1 MNILFVS
8 GLDIGGWGWRVSKAI
23 NKYTKWKAKNLV
35 MQQTYLN
42 YPCDHLYPEM
52 SREEVKDLLEW
63 ADFYILR
70 WIDQDHMFNKLK
82 LQNYLRPDNF
92 LIKLHG
98 SEARSGIWLYWFNPL
113 LEWNPMILTSFDYT
127 IARVAGFSC
136 QHIPH
141 LIDFDEL
148 PKPDKPDPPPIR
160 IAHSPTDPKK
170 KNTQLFL
177 KAVENLK
184 NMGIKD
190 IEPVIIVGKP
200 YKECLEIKAKCHVT
214 FDQIGYQ
221 LQKTFG
227 MSSIEA
233 WALRQPSIVELDY
246 WTLSRWPKLEE
257 IVYLANQN
265 NLEEVLCRMTKN
277 VDMIK
282 YRGFRAY
289 QFAKENFDA
298 RKVIWQWI
306 NLIKFVSS
314 RRR

>member
-1 MNILFVS
+1 M
-8 GLDIGGWGWRVSKAI
+8 
-23 NKYTKWKAKNLV
+23 
-35 MQQTYLN
+35 
-42 YPCDHLYPEM
+42 
-52 SREEVKDLLEW
+52 
-63 ADFYILR
+63 LR

-98 SEARSGIWLYWFNPL
+98 SEARSGIWLYWFHPL
-113 LEWNPMILTSFDYT
+113 LEWSPMILTSFDYT

-141 LIDFDEL
+141 LIDFDDL

-184 NMGIKD
+184 NIGIKD
-190 IEPVIIVGKP
+190 IEPVVIVGKP
-200 YKECLEIKAKCHVT
+200 YRECLEIKAKCHVT
-214 FDQIGYQ
+214 LDQVGYP

-246 WTLSRWPKLEE
+246 WTLSRWPELKE
-257 IVYLANQN
+257 IVYIANQN
-265 NLEEVLCRMTKN
+265 NLAEVLCKIAKN
-277 VDMIK
+277 MKTIE
-282 YRGFRAY
+282 YRGSKAY

-298 RKVIWQWI
+298 RKVVWQWV

-314 RRR
+314 GGK